1 MGAEE
6 EDESDHDECN
16 FIEDEFDHDECNF
29 IEDDEI
35 NPISEDEAGYHDDD
49 WLLTLGLFLNFI

>member
-6 EDESDHDECN
+6 
-16 FIEDEFDHDECNF
+16 EDEFDHDECNF

-49 WLLTLGLFLNFI
+49 